1 VPASKKPKK
10 AAFLQSYFIAA
21 DGPQDP
27 EKYFEWKKF
36 DCEIKDSQGNIF
48 FSMKDV
54 EAPALWSQ
62 LAVEIAASKYFRKV
76 GVPKKIGKTGTETSV
91 RQMVRRVVHAITR
104 AGKEQKV
111 LRTQKEAQI
120 FSRELTYILLS
131 QKASFN
137 SPVWFN
143 CGLYQSYG
151 IETDSSHYRWDAQKK
166 KVVPVQG
173 VYKNPQVSACFIQ
186 EVKDDLESIFDLLKS
201 EAKLFKFGSGSGTN
215 FSSLRSKYELLS
227 GGGTSSGTMSFLE
240 IFDRGAGS
248 IKSGGTTRRAAK
260 MVCLDADHPEIVE
273 FVEWKSKEEKKA
285 QALIR
290 AGYSADFE
298 GEAYRTVSGQNSNNS
313 VRVTD
318 DFMEAVQEK
327 SPWSLRSRTT
337 GKEVKQIAAD
347 ELWQK
352 IITSAWVCADPGLQF
367 HDTIQAWH
375 TCPASG
381 EIRASNPCSEY
392 MFLDDSACNLA
403 SLNLLAFL
411 DNEGNF
417 DFSAYMHT
425 ARVMFIAQ
433 EILVDFA
440 SYPTATIAQNSHDF
454 RPLGLGFAGLG
465 ALLMRQGIA
474 YDSEAGRAWAGV
486 LTALLHGTAYDTSA
500 DLAERLGCFVGYKKN
515 KKFFL
520 QILSRH
526 KKAMESVIERHL
538 NEAELPLRLKV
549 LLENL
554 YVQMMSKAKRHGVRN
569 AQATVMA
576 PTGTIGLVMD
586 CDTTGIEPEFSL
598 VKFKK
603 LAGGGKVQMVSA
615 SVRPALKKLG
625 YNEEQVLAI
634 ENYISQR
641 QTIEG
646 APFLQD
652 GHLPIFDCAQKN
664 GGEGKRFLRPEAHL
678 HMMAAIQPFLS
689 GAISKTVNLPAEA
702 TSADISKIYWQA
714 WELGLKAIAIYRDSS
729 KMSQP
734 LSATEHELRC
744 VECGGPLELAG
755 GCFRCTNCG
764 ATTGCIS

>member
-1 VPASKKPKK
+1 MPI
-10 AAFLQSYFIAA
+10 QSFFITS
-21 DGPQDP
+21 DSPQDP
-27 EKYFEWKKF
+27 EKCFQWKKF
-36 DCEIKDSQGNIF
+36 DCEIKDSQGHVF
-48 FSMKDV
+48 FAQKNV
-54 EAPALWSQ
+54 EAPAQWSQ

-76 GVPKKIGKTGTETSV
+76 GVPRKISVSGQETSV
-91 RQMVRRVVHAITR
+91 RQMVRRVVGAITK

-111 LRTQKEAQI
+111 LKTAAEAKI
-120 FSRELTYILLS
+120 FSQELSFILLS

-143 CGLYQSYG
+143 CGLFQSYG
-151 IETDSSHYRWDAQKK
+151 IETDSSHYSWNPKKK

-173 VYKNPQVSACFIQ
+173 AYKNPQVSACFIQ
-186 EVKDDLESIFDLLKS
+186 KVEDDLESIFDLLKS

-227 GGGTSSGTMSFLE
+227 GGGTSSGMMSFLE

-260 MVCLDADHPEIVE
+260 MVCLDIDHPEIVE
-273 FVEWKSKEEKKA
+273 FIEWKSKEEKKA

-290 AGYSADFE
+290 SGYSADFE

-318 DFMEAVQEK
+318 DFMNAVQEK
-327 SPWSLRSRTT
+327 RNWQLRSRTT
-337 GKEVKQIAAD
+337 GQVIREIPAD

-352 IITSAWVCADPGLQF
+352 MITSSWFCADPGLQF

-375 TCPASG
+375 TCPVSG
-381 EIRASNPCSEY
+381 DIRASNPCSEY

-403 SLNLLAFL
+403 SLNLLSFL
-411 DNEGNF
+411 NPDGEF
-417 DFSAYMHT
+417 DFAAYAHT
-425 ARVMFIAQ
+425 ARVMFVAQ

-440 SYPTATIAQNSHDF
+440 SYPMPKIAENSHNF

-474 YDSEAGRAWAGV
+474 YDSKKGRAWAGT
-486 LTALLHGTAYDTSA
+486 LAALLHGTAYDAST
-500 DLAERLGCFVGYKKN
+500 DLAARLGAFVGFKKN
-515 KKFFL
+515 KREML
-520 QILSRH
+520 QILQRH
-526 KKAMESVIERHL
+526 KQAMESVIDQHAL
-538 NEAELPLRLKV
+538 DGELPLRVKV
-549 LLENL
+549 MLENL
-554 YVQMMSKAKRHGVRN
+554 YTGLILKAKRHGVRN

-603 LAGGGKVQMVSA
+603 LAGGGKIQIVSS

-625 YNEEQVLAI
+625 YDEKQILQIEE
-634 ENYISQR
+634 YISEKQM
-641 QTIEG
+641 IEG
-646 APFLQD
+646 APYLKSE
-652 GHLPIFDCAQKN
+652 HLEIFDCAQKN
-664 GGEGKRFLRPEAHL
+664 GGDGKRFLRAEAHL
-678 HMMAAIQPFLS
+678 QMMAAIQPFLS
-689 GAISKTVNLPAEA
+689 GAISKTVNLPNEA
-702 TSADISKIYWQA
+702 TAQDISKTYWQA
-714 WELGLKAIAIYRDSS
+714 WELGLKAIAIYRDGS

-734 LSATEHELRC
+734 LSSIDHDLKC
-744 VECGGPLELAG
+744 PECGGKIELDG

-764 ATTGCIS
+764 STTGCVS